1 MVGNRD
7 QLASCDGLELSKG
20 FMSLLGCEASIFL
33 ELFGGQGNFLV
44 GAPGRH
50 LVSSVVFWALVVFW
64 WCVCGVWAFWV
75 FGHVFLWIRIIIKL
89 IL

>member
-1 MVGNRD
+1 MGDRD
-7 QLASCDGLELSKG
+7 QLGLRGGLRLGKG
-20 FMSLLGCEASIFL
+20 FMPLLGREASIFL
-33 ELFGGQGNFLV
+33 ELFYGQGNFLV

-64 WCVCGVWAFWV
+64 LCVCGVWAFWV
-75 FGHVFLWIRIIIKL
+75 FGHVFLWIWIIIKP